1 MDERT
6 EYVELLARMDEAVRA
21 FGELLTREGQLLL
34 AIPVDAGVLGE
45 VTRRKARQAETLQTL
60 EDARKALALRLAAA
74 SGLDDAELAEALG
87 LAERWQQLQ
96 VHVAEARTKNELN
109 GQIIHTRMEGTRARL
124 RFLRRHLGA
133 SAPLYGADGY
143 RRASA
148 YSGRLHAGA

>member
-1 MDERT
+1 MTDAT
-6 EYVELLARMDEAVRA
+6 PA
-21 FGELLTREGQLLL
+21 QLLE
-34 AIPVDAGVLGE
+34 DQH
-45 VTRRKARQAETLQTL
+45 RRIDRGIKGIF
-60 EDARKALALRLAAA
+60 DG
-74 SGLDDAELAEALG
+74 SGGLAELAEALG
-87 LAERWQQLQ
+87 LTERWQQLQ

-109 GQIIHTRMEGTRARL
+109 GQIIHTRLEGTRARL